1 MTTGIDHSEG
11 VEALREADD
20 GACAVSRQGLG
31 RDWAGI
37 WQVTGGHW
45 AGMQVLGR
53 QQVTG
58 GHWAGM
64 QVFGGHAGFG
74 QAAGGVDVGPGR
86 IKAEEHDFFIFLTKE
101 R

>member
-1 MTTGIDHSEG
+1 MHVRS
-11 VEALREADD
+11 V
-20 GACAVSRQGLG
+20 G

-37 WQVTGGHW
+37 WQVI
-45 AGMQVLGR
+45 
-53 QQVTG
+53 G